1 MKMIVAV
8 NGNTGVALAAKQV
21 NPDVVAA
28 YPITPQTIVMERF
41 ADFVADGE
49 VDTELIL
56 TESEHSAMSACIGAA
71 AAGARTFTSTASA
84 GLAFMWEVLYIAAS
98 MRLPIAMAVMNR
110 ALSGPINIHCDHSDT
125 MGARDS
131 GWIQIFGENV
141 QEGYDNFIQ
150 AFKIGEH
157 ENVRLPVMTMLDGFV
172 ISHSLERLEMLP
184 DKVVKDFIGEYREPN
199 SLLNLD
205 EPHTWGSFALPD
217 YFFEIKRQ
225 QIEAMDN
232 SSKIIK
238 QVGAEFGKLSGRK
251 YGLIESYK
259 VADADTVLVA
269 LGSTCGTI
277 RAAVNEARKKGRKVG
292 LLKIR
297 SFRPFPNDEVAKVLA
312 GKKMIA
318 VFDRSV
324 SFGGFGGPLFTEVRS
339 ALMNEKSKAYNFI
352 YGLGGRDITTSQ
364 ILQVISNLKKGL
376 THPINYVG
384 LRE

>member
-1 MKMIVAV
+1 MIYAV
-8 NGNTGVALAAKQV
+8 NGNTGVAIAAKQV

-28 YPITPQTIVMERF
+28 YPITPQTIAMERF

-84 GLAFMWEVLYIAAS
+84 GLAFMWEVLYVAAS
-98 MRLPIAMAVMNR
+98 MRLPIPMAVMNR

-150 AFKIGEH
+150 AFRIGEA
-157 ENVRLPVMTMLDGFV
+157 ENVRLPVMVMLDGFV
-172 ISHSLERLEMLP
+172 ISHSIERLETLP
-184 DKVVKDFIGEYREPN
+184 DKAVRDFVGEYKEPN
-199 SLLNLD
+199 ALLNLK
-205 EPHTWGSFALPD
+205 EPHTYGPLALPD
-217 YFFEIKRQ
+217 YYFEIKRQ
-225 QIEAMDN
+225 QIEAMDE
-232 SSKIIK
+232 SLKVIK
-238 QVGAEFGKLSGRK
+238 QIGAEYGKLSGRK
-251 YGLIESYK
+251 YGLVEPYK
-259 VADADTVLVA
+259 LADADTILVA

-277 RAAVNEARKKGRKVG
+277 RAAINEARKKGRKVG

-297 SFRPFPNDEVAKVLA
+297 SFRPFPTEEVIKALS
-312 GKKMIA
+312 GKKTIA
-318 VFDRSV
+318 VFDRSA
-324 SFGGFGGPLFTEVRS
+324 SFGGFGSPLFTEIRS
-339 ALMNEKSKAYNFI
+339 ALMHERSQTYNFI
-352 YGLGGRDITTSQ
+352 YGLGGRDITMNQ
-364 ILQVISNLKKGL
+364 ILQIIGDLKKGL
-376 THPINYVG
+376 KHPINYVG